1 MEAAH
6 YFRHLMPKL
15 AGLFHLIAPDLP
27 SFGFTTV
34 EEGLCER
41 AFVTAMY
48 VFDYGA
54 PEEPAPLRGSTSTAT
69 PIFVLYSTAMPR
81 RRRRGNAR
89 GRGEHGA
96 VGDYEAAGGGGRR
109 PRWPATVLINAPQLP
124 FERELCKEWNVPIP
138 RLVVSGAV
146 DAKTGAE
153 IGTIRSE
160 HAAAL
165 HLRETPGGD
174 ASVDRT
180 VAVRTKIFRSFL
192 LTPISPTTSC
202 LATAPGID
210 FK

>member
-1 MEAAH
+1 MAH
-6 YFRHLMPKL
+6 
-15 AGLFHLIAPDLP
+15 
-27 SFGFTTV
+27 
-34 EEGLCER
+34 
-41 AFVTAMY
+41 
-48 VFDYGA
+48 
-54 PEEPAPLRGSTSTAT
+54 PEEPVPLRGSTSTGT
-69 PIFVLYSTAMPR
+69 PIFVL
-81 RRRRGNAR
+81 
-89 GRGEHGA
+89 
-96 VGDYEAAGGGGRR
+96 
-109 PRWPATVLINAPQLP
+109 
-124 FERELCKEWNVPIP
+124 KEWNVPIP

-165 HLRETPGGD
+165 HLRETPGAD